1 MTHLFSKTALACA
14 VVLLALA
21 GQANA
26 GSPLT
31 LPGTSIVVP
40 VGDARAFDRPDVGAY
55 GPNVWHED
63 GRDERYDGS
72 DVNLHE
78 PQSAGADE
86 IRELQRMFPQTNWPS
101 SMRY

>member
-1 MTHLFSKTALACA
+1 MTNLFGKSAVACA
-14 VVLLALA
+14 FALFALA
-21 GQANA
+21 GPAHA
-26 GSPLT
+26 ASPLAV
-31 LPGTSIVVP
+31 PGTSIVVP
-40 VGDARAFDRPDVGAY
+40 VGNARAFDRPDVGAY
-55 GPNVWHED
+55 GPNVWHEN
-63 GRDERYDGS
+63 GSDERYEGS